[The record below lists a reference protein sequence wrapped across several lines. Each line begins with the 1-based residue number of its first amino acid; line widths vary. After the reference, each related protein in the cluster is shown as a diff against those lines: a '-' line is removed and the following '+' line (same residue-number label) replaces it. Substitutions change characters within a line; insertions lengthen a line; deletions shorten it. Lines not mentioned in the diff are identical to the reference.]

1 MIRTDFRAVAVAA
14 VMACSLIGCGS
25 DTGSSGTG
33 GSGGSGGVGNGSET
47 LGFVFSQLGFHGPED
62 RNAGIDGFDLDGRAS
77 TEGSPAAD
85 ECAHDDFTST
95 TGEPGIDYRMFD
107 VMDLLPTVAPGQFV
121 DEIAQSAIRNGEMTV
136 LMEISRIDDLQ
147 NDDDVGVQ
155 VFSSEDVPP
164 VGVDGVLPGGS
175 LAAHPDDS
183 LNSEIVTGRI
193 EDGVLTVGPIDLVF
207 DFNIQVVELELRISR
222 AWMRMSL
229 NDGNMS
235 GVLAGFWAVA
245 DIRETLSDPTTG
257 NGGSAAGFTFEE
269 FEAAMELADA
279 DFNGETCESI
289 SMMFDFQAVPAFVVK

>member
-14 VMACSLIGCGS
+14 VMAWSLIGCGS
-25 DTGSSGTG
+25 NTPSSGNG
-33 GSGGSGGVGNGSET
+33 GSGGGGNASDT
-47 LGFVFSQLGFHGPED
+47 LGFVFSQLGFHDPED

-77 TEGSPAAD
+77 TEGSPGAD

-107 VMDLLPTVAPGQFV
+107 VMVLLPTLAPSQFV

-164 VGVDGVLPGGS
+164 IGVDGVLPGGS

-207 DFNIQVVELELRISR
+207 DLSIQVIDSELKINR
-222 AWMRMSL
+222 AWMRMNL
-229 NDGNMS
+229 EDGNVS
-235 GVLAGFWAVA
+235 GVLAGFWEVA
-245 DIRETLSDPTTG
+245 EIREMISDPTTG
-257 NGGSAAGFTFEE
+257 NGGSQAGFTFEE

-279 DFNGETCESI
+279 DFNGEICESLT
-289 SMMFDFQAVPAFVVK
+289 MMFDFQAVPAFVVK